1 MDQTLSEREA
11 TTRRQQALVPYYGV
25 GFQKNVLDPGVYKTI
40 WNYFV
45 ERARYFHFEGEIAV
59 VKTSNPNAFPTLIY
73 NDPAFNAQICDIL
86 KPAHERWCGMP
97 LVTANA
103 YGIRVYQNGS
113 YLHNHVDL
121 IHSHV
126 ISSTICVDHRLNK
139 PWPFYIEDVNGHGHE
154 ISLQPGEMIFYES
167 AKLKHG
173 RPYPLEGE
181 YYAALFVHYTPT
193 NWPLSAGD
201 LR

>member
-1 MDQTLSEREA
+1 MEQILAEQEA
-11 TTRRQQALVPYYGV
+11 VTKRKQALVPYYGL
-25 GFQKNVLDPGVYKTI
+25 GFRNDVLYPGIYKKI
-40 WNYFV
+40 WDHFV
-45 ERARYFHFEGEIAV
+45 EHVRYFRFEGEIDI
-59 VKTSNPNAFPTLIY
+59 VKTSNPNTFPTLLY
-73 NDPAFNAQICDIL
+73 DDPAFNAQICDIL
-86 KPAHERWCGMP
+86 KPTHEQWSGMS
-97 LVTANA
+97 LVTANV
-103 YGIRVYQNGS
+103 YGIRVYQNSS

-121 IHSHV
+121 IQSHV

-154 ISLQPGEMIFYES
+154 IVLQPGEVLFYES

-173 RPYPLEGE
+173 RPYPLDGE

-193 NWPLSAGD
+193 NWSLSAGD